1 MMWGSVD
8 ATRRLDG
15 ALAGVEKVLE
25 GNDLLL
31 ALDGVHLG
39 LVVLEE
45 ELGVALEHGL
55 ELVLHDGG
63 VEGEVADDVVEV
75 TNVHVEEL
83 VGGGAVEDGEVLA
96 EEQVLV
102 ELDVLELDVIEVTLK
117 AGVEGD
123 DGVEEVG
130 GLLLVEEGDEAGTTD
145 HGDGL
150 DLLATDGVGGELAV
164 LGEDGLELTGD
175 GLHGDVLGGGT
186 NTGHGETNVDGGA
199 LTTGEQLGVE
209 VDLAVSDG
217 DDVGDNVGGHI
228 VGEGLNDGEGSD
240 GTTTTAGGKHGSA
253 LQETGVEVEDV
264 TGVGLTTGGTAE
276 EEGELTVGN
285 SLLGQ
290 IVVDAEAMATAVHEV
305 LTHGDTGVGGKEL
318 ETSGLGGGGGHD
330 GGVVQ
335 GTVGLEETVDT
346 GDVGATLAN
355 GDVDGD
361 DGVLG
366 QNLLVHADLVDDG
379 GDGNGGL
386 TGLAITNNQLTL
398 TTTDGDHG
406 IDGLETGQD
415 VVVHGGAGHNVG
427 GTSVDLTHDLGGVS
441 EQGGGAA
448 QHTDGDLVAEGVH
461 DLAQDVATDGD
472 VQQLAGG
479 VDLLAGLDVVDVV
492 HQDDTD
498 ATVLLQVEDQAGGR
512 GGGVDLDLDD
522 GVVRDSGVAGGGD
535 HGGDGT
541 VDAVDVTDEV
551 SGLEEGLL
559 GISGGS
565 SGLSG
570 IQAGSSGAEATTD
583 TGGEEA
589 SGATHIY

>member
-379 GDGNGGL
+379 GHGDGGL
-386 TGLAITNNQLTL
+386 SGLAISDDKLTL
-398 TTTDGDHG
+398 ATADGDHG
-406 IDGLETGQD
+406 VDGLEAGQE
-415 VVVHGGAGHNVG
+415 VVVHGGTRDNVG
-427 GTSVDLTHDLGGVS
+427 GTGVDLTHGLGLL
-441 EQGGGAA
+441 EEGAA
-448 QHTDGDLVAEGVH
+448 AADETDGDLVTEGVH
-461 DLAQDVATDGD
+461 DLAEDVATDGD

-498 ATVLLQVEDQAGGR
+498 ATVLLQVEDEAGGEV
-512 GGGVDLDLDD
+512 GGADLNLDD
-522 GVVRDSGVAGGGD
+522 GVVRNSGVAGGGD
-535 HGGDGT
+535 HGGDR
-541 VDAVDVTDEV
+541 AVDGVHVTDEL
-551 SGLEEGLL
+551 GRLEEGLL
-559 GISGGS
+559 AGGRRR
-565 SGLSG
+565 GG
-570 IQAGSSGAEATTD
+570 AAGGRGDELVSEATHNTLP
-583 TGGEEA
+583 
-589 SGATHIY
+589 